1 MEQRLI
7 ELEEAMESLLQHP
20 EWQDAQLERMERRIL
35 QLEPAV
41 RVLRRQLADVMRRM
55 DDQSMDDKLADDKID
70 RLIDEK
76 PPVEPDTQEQPLY

>member
-55 DDQSMDDKLADDKID
+55 DDRSMDDKLADDKID